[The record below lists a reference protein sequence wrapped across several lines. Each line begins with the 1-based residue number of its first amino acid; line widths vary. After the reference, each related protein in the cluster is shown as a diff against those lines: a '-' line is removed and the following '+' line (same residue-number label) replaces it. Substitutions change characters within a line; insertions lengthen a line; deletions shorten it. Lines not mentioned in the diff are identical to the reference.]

1 MAGQPLTAGTG
12 GRKRALFGLLDGDG
26 WTWASIKAAI
36 WFVIIVMMLG
46 YLPDRAYYFTV
57 FPTIDLGVLVYSPIN
72 FCPPSNRTLPC
83 PALVGVT
90 LPWDGSPAELGLPS
104 GGRTDGSAVQLG
116 TKLAFV
122 GGSDGK
128 AASDQ
133 TYLADLYS
141 GTFGPWKAGPVL
153 PAPRSAAAVVVLNSS
168 VYVVGGNGPDGKP
181 TDTVYVA
188 AQDLATGAVGAF
200 AANDALKLPEPRS
213 SAVLVAAGDGL
224 ILVGGSNGTS
234 AQGTVWKS
242 TLDSA
247 GKLKAWVP
255 QASLP
260 VGQEVSQA
268 SGALIGDFVYVYG
281 GRTATGVVGTVLRG
295 HIGTTKETLGQVV
308 SWDIGGGGTNLPVA
322 RARGAG
328 FSANGAL
335 YLVGGSDDAGPHQQV
350 YWTVPDAKGDLSGWQ
365 HLDAT
370 DLPVGLA
377 GGSAVVSGAQAFV
390 IGGTTA
396 DQPAVAGAARAG
408 LAPQPPFFQLG
419 LFGATVPALKVG
431 GEIGQQL
438 GYLNAAGVASVDFV
452 LLLLIGWALAHKERS
467 REMLGRVIRRLRR

>member
-1 MAGQPLTAGTG
+1 MAGQALTAGTG
-12 GRKRALFGLLDGDG
+12 GRRRVLFGLLDGDG

-83 PALVGVT
+83 PAPIGAT
-90 LPWDGSPAELGLPS
+90 LPWDGSPAEVALPS

-116 TKLAFV
+116 SKLAYI
-122 GGSDGK
+122 GGSDGTT
-128 AASDQ
+128 ASDQ
-133 TYLADLYS
+133 TYLTDLYS
-141 GTFGPWKAGPVL
+141 GTFGAWQPGPAL
-153 PAPRSAAAVVVLNSS
+153 PAPRSGAAVVVLNSS
-168 VYVVGGNGPDGKP
+168 AYVVGGNGPDGKP

-188 AQDLATGAVGAF
+188 AQDLATGVVGAF
-200 AANDALKLPEPRS
+200 AADEALKLPGARS

-224 ILVGGSNGTS
+224 ILIGGTNGTA
-234 AQGTVWKS
+234 AQGTVWKA
-242 TLDSA
+242 TFDKA
-247 GKLKAWVP
+247 GKLQPWVP

-260 VGQEVSQA
+260 AGQEVSEA
-268 SGALIGDFVYVYG
+268 SGALIGDFVYIFG
-281 GRTATGVVGTVLRG
+281 GRTAQGPVATVLRG
-295 HIGTTKETLGQVV
+295 HISKAQGTLGQVV
-308 SWDIGGGGTNLPVA
+308 SWDIGGGGTNLPAA
-322 RARGAG
+322 RTRAAG

-335 YLVGGSDDAGPHQQV
+335 YLVGGADDAGPRQQF
-350 YWTVPDAKGDLSGWQ
+350 YWTVPDAKGDLTGWQ

-370 DLPVGLA
+370 DLPIGLA
-377 GGSAVVSGAQAFV
+377 GGSAVVSGSEAFI
-390 IGGTTA
+390 IGGTTV
-396 DQPAVAGAARAG
+396 DQPAVAGAARAN

-431 GEIGQQL
+431 EEIGQQL
-438 GYLNAAGVASVDFV
+438 GYLSAAGVGTVNFI

-467 REMLGRVIRRLRR
+467 REMLGRVVRRLRR

>member
-1 MAGQPLTAGTG
+1 MAGQALTAGTG
-12 GRKRALFGLLDGDG
+12 GHKRVLFGLLNGDG

-57 FPTIDLGVLVYSPIN
+57 FPTIDVGVLVYSPIN

-83 PALVGVT
+83 PAPVGAT
-90 LPWDGSPAELGLPS
+90 LPWDGSPAELALPS
-104 GGRTDGSAVQLG
+104 GGRTDGRAVQLG
-116 TKLAFV
+116 SKLAYI

-128 AASDQ
+128 TASDQ
-133 TYLADLYS
+133 TYLTDLYS
-141 GTFGPWKAGPVL
+141 GTFGPWKPGPAL
-153 PAPRSAAAVVVLNSS
+153 PAARSQAGVVVLNGS
-168 VYVVGGNGPDGKP
+168 VYVVGGNGADGKP

-188 AQDLATGAVGAF
+188 TQDLATGVVGAF
-200 AANDALKLPEPRS
+200 AANDALKLPAARS
-213 SAVLVAAGDGL
+213 SAVLVAAADGL
-224 ILVGGSNGTS
+224 ILIGGTDGTV
-234 AQGTVWKS
+234 AQGTVWKT
-242 TLDSA
+242 TLDKT
-247 GKLKAWVP
+247 GKLQPWAA

-260 VGQEVSQA
+260 AGQEVSEA
-268 SGALIGDFVYVYG
+268 SGALLGDFVYVYG
-281 GRTATGVVGTVLRG
+281 GSTAKGPVATVLRG
-295 HIGTTKETLGQVV
+295 HVSKVVESLGQVV
-308 SWDIGGGGTNLPVA
+308 SWDIGGGGTNLPAA
-322 RARGAG
+322 RTRAAG

-335 YLVGGSDDAGPHQQV
+335 YLVGGADASGLHQQF

-377 GGSAVVSGAQAFV
+377 GGSAVVSGAGAFI

-396 DQPAVAGAARAG
+396 DQPAVAGSARTN

-438 GYLNAAGVASVDFV
+438 GYLNAAGVGTVDFI
-452 LLLLIGWALAHKERS
+452 LLLLIGWAFAHKERS
-467 REMLGRVIRRLRR
+467 REMLGRLIRRFRR